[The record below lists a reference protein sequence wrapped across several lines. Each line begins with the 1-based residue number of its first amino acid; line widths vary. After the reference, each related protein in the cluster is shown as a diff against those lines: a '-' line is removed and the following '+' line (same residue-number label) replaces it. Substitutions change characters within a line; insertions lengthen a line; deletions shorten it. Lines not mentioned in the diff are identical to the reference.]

1 MTTRVRPLWIAVFSV
16 AWLGY
21 WMANLVPLQ
30 LLLPE
35 RLQEIDPQSK
45 VFDFAVINAVS
56 AVVLLIG
63 LPVCGSL
70 CDRTRSRLGRRRVWF
85 GGGVLFFAGAMVVTG
100 LQNTVL
106 GIGTAWSV
114 AMLGL
119 SAATA
124 GLTAVVADRVPDEQR
139 GTVSSAIYAPQAL
152 GVVAGLA
159 LVSTLAL
166 SVRGGYLAVAIAL
179 VICAVPFLLM
189 YRETGSPTALLSLRS
204 IVASLLDSLRHRDF
218 AWAFGGRIL
227 VNVANSLGTCYLLF
241 FLTDGLRVDD
251 PTGSLLEVTV
261 VYLIA
266 CVVCT
271 FTFGPLSDRMRR
283 RKIFVAVAASMQ
295 AVAGFVLAVHPTMD
309 ATFASAALLGGG
321 FGAYMAV
328 DQALVTG
335 VLPSADSRATDLGV
349 MNIGAIV
356 PPAMAPLL
364 ASVFLSTVGGY
375 PALFAAVGV
384 LAALGAAVTW
394 QVKSVR

>member
-21 WMANLVPLQ
+21 WMADLVPLQ

-35 RLQEIDPQSK
+35 RLQQIDPQSK

-85 GGGVLFFAGAMVVTG
+85 GGGVLFFACALVVTG
-100 LQNTVL
+100 LQSTVL

-114 AMLGL
+114 AMLGS

-166 SVRGGYLAVAIAL
+166 SVLGGYLAVAIAL
-179 VICAVPFLLM
+179 VICAVPFLLS
-189 YRETGSPTALLSLRS
+189 YRETDSPTALLSLRS

-241 FLTDGLRVDD
+241 FLTDGLRVTD

-309 ATFASAALLGGG
+309 ATFVSAALLGGG

-335 VLPSADSRATDLGV
+335 VLPSAESRATDLGV

>member
-30 LLLPE
+30 LFLPE

-56 AVVLLIG
+56 AVVLLTG

-85 GGGVLFFAGAMVVTG
+85 GGGVLLFAGALVVTG
-100 LQNTVL
+100 LQSTVL

-124 GLTAVVADRVPDEQR
+124 GLTAVVADRVPDDQR

-166 SVRGGYLAVAIAL
+166 SVLGGYLAVALAL
-179 VICAVPFLLM
+179 VICSVPFLLT
-189 YRETGSPTALLSLRS
+189 YRETEAQTALLSLRS
-204 IVASLLDSLRHRDF
+204 ITASLLDSLRHRDF

-241 FLTDGLRVDD
+241 FLTDGLRVTD
-251 PTGSLLEVTV
+251 PTGSLLQVTV

-295 AVAGFVLAVHPTMD
+295 AVAGFVLAIHPTMD
-309 ATFASAALLGGG
+309 ATFVSAALLGGG

-356 PPAMAPLL
+356 PPALAPLL

-375 PALFAAVGV
+375 PALFTAVGV